1 MKTGTSALTI
11 AALLLACNA
20 LLAQTT
26 FTVGNTSV
34 VATPIVSDLNVPW
47 DMVLGPDGWIWFTQA
62 SGEVYRLHPDNGT
75 LELIYTVPDVALH
88 GFTAGLHSMAFHP
101 DFANQPYVY
110 LHYCTSNTESVV
122 KRFYYDEVLNTFT
135 SMSAHLLGINLTAGA
150 SHNGSRMVLDDE
162 GMFILTMGD
171 HMSGSGNVQNMA
183 LAEGKFLRFDPEGG
197 IPADNPIPGSYVY
210 NWGHR
215 NPQGLTKASNGRW
228 YSSAHGE
235 GLDDEVNLVMPN
247 RNYGWP
253 SVAGLCNTASEQA
266 YCEANEV
273 MEPIHEFSD
282 VVVAPSGIDY
292 YGHIAIPEWENSI
305 LVCALRTRELWQL
318 ELNSGGDTVISA
330 TSFLTGTYGRLRDV
344 LVMPDGR
351 VFISTSNYD
360 WAGTEGP
367 DDDRIIELRAETST
381 TIASAHT
388 ETLHIAPNP
397 ASGTVRIERGA
408 SHREDPALLIM
419 DAAGRLVMDR
429 APFRGDVLDISPVPE
444 GFYEMILRWPDG
456 GQARSVLVVQR

>member
-1 MKTGTSALTI
+1 MRMNTAIPSV
-11 AALLLACNA
+11 AALLLSVTASQ
-20 LLAQTT
+20 AQTT
-26 FTVGNTSV
+26 FVVGNTTV
-34 VATPIVSDLNVPW
+34 IATTVATDLNVPW
-47 DMVLGPDGWIWFTQA
+47 DMELGPDGWIWFTQA
-62 SGEVYRLHPDNGT
+62 GGEVYRLHPDNGT
-75 LELIYTVPDVALH
+75 LELIHTVPDVALH

-110 LHYCTSNTESVV
+110 LHYCNSATESVV
-122 KRFYYDEVLNTFT
+122 KRFYYDAALNTFT
-135 SMSAHLLGINLTAGA
+135 SMSPHLLSLTLTAGA
-150 SHNGSRMVLDDE
+150 SHNGSRMVVDDA
-162 GMFILTMGD
+162 GMFILTLGD
-171 HMSGSGNVQNMA
+171 HMSGSANVQNMA

-235 GLDDEVNLVMPN
+235 GLDDEVNLVLPG

-253 SVAGLCNTASEQA
+253 TVAGLCNTASEQA
-266 YCEANEV
+266 YCDANDV
-273 MEPIHEFSD
+273 VEPIHEFSD

-292 YGHIAIPEWENSI
+292 YGHVAIPEWENSI

-318 ELNSGGDTVISA
+318 ELNDAGDQVISA
-330 TSFLTGTYGRLRDV
+330 ASFLTDDFGRLRDV

-367 DDDRIIELRAETST
+367 EYDRIIELRAETST
-381 TIASAHT
+381 TIASTHEDA
-388 ETLHIAPNP
+388 LRIAPNP
-397 ASGTVRIERGA
+397 ASGIVRIGRGT
-408 SHREDPALLIM
+408 SHREDPALTLM
-419 DAAGRLVMDR
+419 DAAGRAVFST
-429 APFRGDVLDISPVPE
+429 APFRGEALDVSRVPE
-444 GFYEMILRWPDG
+444 GCYELILRWPDG
-456 GQARSVLVVQR
+456 GQVRDVLVVQR